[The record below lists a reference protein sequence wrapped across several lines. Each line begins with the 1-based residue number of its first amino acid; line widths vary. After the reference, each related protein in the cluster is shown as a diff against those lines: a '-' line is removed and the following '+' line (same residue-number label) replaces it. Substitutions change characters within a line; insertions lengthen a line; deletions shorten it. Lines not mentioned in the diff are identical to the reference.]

1 MDASIGYAISGNS
14 PSTVT
19 TATVGS
25 VIDTASA
32 DGAGNGL
39 GLDLVASIAV
49 VYAGTGGTGGTLDLY
64 LQTSP
69 DNTTWTDLV
78 HFAQIASG
86 TASKQ
91 RAVSSRWL
99 TQNPAA
105 VGQGTTPLL
114 AASTAVGAPQ
124 RYLRLVAKTGTGT
137 TAGAAQALTIIA
149 TGPRKAS

>member
-1 MDASIGYAISGNS
+1 M
-14 PSTVT
+14 
-19 TATVGS
+19 
-25 VIDTASA
+25 
-32 DGAGNGL
+32 
-39 GLDLVASIAV
+39 
-49 VYAGTGGTGGTLDLY
+49 
-64 LQTSP
+64 QMP
-69 DNTTWTDLV
+69 D
-78 HFAQIASG
+78 HS
-86 TASKQ
+86 SS
-91 RAVSSRWL
+91 AVSSRWL